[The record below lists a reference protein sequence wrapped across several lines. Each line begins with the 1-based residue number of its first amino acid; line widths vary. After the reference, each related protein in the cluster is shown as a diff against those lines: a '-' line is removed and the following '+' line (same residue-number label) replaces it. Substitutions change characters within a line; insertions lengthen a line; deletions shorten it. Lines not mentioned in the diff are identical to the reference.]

1 MKMSN
6 KICVVGIWHLG
17 CVVSACLADLGYL
30 VVGVDRD
37 PKKVENLNN
46 GVPPL
51 FEPGLE
57 QLLISNLNSK
67 RLSYT
72 TDLSQAVKD
81 SSYVLITFDTPVS
94 EKDEVDLSEIFAA
107 AKELAQCLENG
118 TTIIVSSQVPVG
130 TCEQIKAMIKQS
142 NPQVSLRAKR
152 GNLRDCFGATPLAMT
167 NKQSSLDFDIAY
179 SPENLR
185 LGQAISRFKHPDR
198 IVIGADSPTTLDK
211 VERLF
216 DVISAP
222 KVRMNLRSA
231 EMAKHALNAFLATSI
246 SFANEI
252 ANLCDEVGA
261 DALKVAAALGSD
273 ERIGQKLPL
282 KPGLAFAGGTLARD
296 LKILQNLGDRFGYET
311 HLVDGVLKV
320 NEQQNKLVLRKLNKV
335 YGSIKGLTIGVLGLT
350 YKAGTSTLRRSAAL
364 EIIKDLTSSGAIVKA
379 YDPKADLEEVHQHRE
394 FKFCADPYTVA
405 RDSDALVIV
414 TDWPEFK
421 ELDFNFIKSV
431 MKKPVLIDAKN
442 MLDSEQLVAKGFL
455 YSGVGRGNP
464 EPRT

>member
-1 MKMSN
+1 MSN

-130 TCEQIKAMIKQS
+130 TCEQIKAMIKQD
-142 NPQVSLRAKR
+142 NP
-152 GNLRDCFGATPLAMT
+152 
-167 NKQSSLDFDIAY
+167 SLDFDIAY

-442 MLDSEQLVAKGFL
+442 MLDGEQLVAKGFL

-464 EPRT
+464 EDRT